1 MEGLVPDPLQSSLS
15 WLRNFRQVVPLCK
28 SSFYVLYLLRPGF
41 SIALAA
47 LASSW
52 VLGLKACA
60 TTPRSSNFLNC
71 ASLSPPTHAELSM
84 TPCHQGTPR

>member
-1 MEGLVPDPLQSSLS
+1 MEGLVPDPLQSSLF

-28 SSFYVLYLLRPGF
+28 SSIYVLYLLRQGF

-47 LASSW
+47 LASW

-60 TTPRSSNFLNC
+60 TTPRSSNFLHC
-71 ASLSPPTHAELSM
+71 ASLLPPPMPS
-84 TPCHQGTPR
+84 

>member
-1 MEGLVPDPLQSSLS
+1 MEGLVPDLLQSSLS

-28 SSFYVLYLLRPGF
+28 SSIYVLYLLRQGF

-47 LASSW
+47 LASW
-52 VLGLKACA
+52 VRGLKAYA

-71 ASLSPPTHAELSM
+71 ASLSPPTHAKLSS
-84 TPCHQGTPR
+84 